1 MKRFS
6 HASTRT
12 SVGRA
17 VAFATIGALSLCAA
31 APQSARAGLFSV
43 SPKQEKSLGD
53 DAAKQIEAGA
63 RLSRG
68 PVEEWVNRVGARL
81 AAVSNPE
88 WKYTFRV
95 IDSPEINAFALPGGH
110 VYVYTG
116 LRKVVK
122 TDDEL
127 AAVLAHEITHAE
139 NHHYAKQYGSASKR
153 GAILGIAS
161 ILFGAPPLVNQ
172 AVGLADT
179 AITQKYS
186 RSDEYEADRLGMERM
201 TRAGFDPRGMVAL
214 LQNMKTIETGKTGP
228 GWLSDHPDAPN
239 RVTAANREYSL
250 IQSLQKSGSPLVK
263 PRFSPWTSPEIAAPV
278 ATADAAS
285 PEADAAKDAEE

>member
-6 HASTRT
+6 RASTR
-12 SVGRA
+12 SRAGRIAA
-17 VAFATIGALSLCAA
+17 VATISALSLFAA

-68 PVEEWVNRVGARL
+68 PVEDWVNRVGARL
-81 AAVSNPE
+81 AAVSKSE

-116 LRKVVK
+116 LRKVVT
-122 TDDEL
+122 TDDQL

-153 GAILGIAS
+153 GALLGIAS

-172 AVGLADT
+172 GIGLANT

-201 TRAGFDPRGMVAL
+201 ARAGFDPRGMVAL
-214 LQNMKTIETGKTGP
+214 LQNMKTIETGNNGP

-239 RVTAANREYSL
+239 RIVAANREYSL
-250 IQSLQKSGSPLVK
+250 IQSLQAAGSPLVK
-263 PRFSPWTSPEIAAPV
+263 SRFSPWTAPV
-278 ATADAAS
+278 ATAPVKETNAAEL
-285 PEADAAKDAEE
+285 PEK